1 MNKKYLRSKKTDI
14 DRKISMKNNNPKAIL
29 YILLGMMIFSVQD
42 SLMKYI
48 YSFVSLYEVYLVRT
62 LVSLII
68 ILLFLKLTKRPI
80 IFKTQYPLLTFC
92 RVILFFFG
100 FSSFYISLTI
110 LPLATATA
118 LFFVT
123 PFLITIF
130 AKFFLK
136 EQIGPRRWFAVIVGF
151 IGVYVIL
158 NPDFSNFDYLTLTP
172 IFCALCYS
180 LSMIIIKKTS
190 DKDSVYTQTF
200 TFYVGAII
208 ISTIFYFLIGD
219 GQYNTIDHP
228 AYQFIFREWFS
239 NLEVSM
245 ILMIATGFT
254 ASVAFLLLFSAYSIG
269 SPAVV
274 SPFEYSILIWSS
286 LSGWFFFNEIPDLKT
301 IIGILLIVCGGI
313 YIFIREKAQDQSI
326 VTEKPL
332 R

>member
-1 MNKKYLRSKKTDI
+1 
-14 DRKISMKNNNPKAIL
+14 MKNNNSKGIL
-29 YILLGMMIFSVQD
+29 YILLGMMVFAIQD
-42 SLMKYI
+42 SLMKHI

-80 IFKTQYPLLTFC
+80 VFKTQYPLLTFC

-100 FSSFYISLTI
+100 FSSFYISLTVM
-110 LPLATATA
+110 PLATATA

-130 AKFFLK
+130 ASIFL
-136 EQIGPRRWFAVIVGF
+136 EEIGPRRWSAVIIGF
-151 IGVYVIL
+151 IGVYIIL
-158 NPDFSNFDYLTLTP
+158 NPNFSDFDYFSLTP
-172 IFCALCYS
+172 ILCAFCYS

-200 TFYVGAII
+200 TFYLGAII
-208 ISTIFYFLIGD
+208 ISSIFYFIIGD
-219 GQYNTIDHP
+219 GQYNTTDHP
-228 AYQFIFREWFS
+228 ASQFIFQEWFT
-239 NLEVSM
+239 NLKVS
-245 ILMIATGFT
+245 LLFMIATGVT
-254 ASVAFLLLFSAYSIG
+254 ASVAFILLFKAYSIA

-274 SPFEYSILIWSS
+274 SPFEYSILLWSS
-286 LSGWFFFNEIPDLKT
+286 LSGWIFFNEIPNLQT
-301 IIGILLIVCGGI
+301 IVGIFVIVMSGI